1 MQRRSVLL
9 VLALLGCPAC
19 AVHHDL
25 ALPQPGISFS
35 RRIVVNGHRLT
46 IHMADMRTDAH
57 RRGPLLVYATG
68 DRGWAGKDFDV
79 FRRLVSWG
87 YPVAGFDAHDYVEH
101 LSPAPTT
108 TPSGVA
114 EAYAAILQTAVG
126 GLDLPPAT
134 PIVLVGVSR
143 GADLSVVAA
152 GQPMIRDKLAG
163 VVVMGLTREEEY
175 VRWYQRFGRH
185 HEPAMV
191 ELYAY
196 LPQLGTL
203 PITVIQSTHDSY
215 LPASDARTLFGPD
228 SPGHTLVPIASR
240 NHSFAGAR
248 DHLYRVLRDALAD
261 LSRMHS

>member
-1 MQRRSVLL
+1 MQRPSAL
-9 VLALLGCPAC
+9 VVAAMLGCAAC
-19 AVHHDL
+19 AHPDL
-25 ALPQPGISFS
+25 ALPQPGVSFS
-35 RRIVVNGHRLT
+35 RPIVVNGHRLT
-46 IHMADMRTDAH
+46 IHMADARTDPH
-57 RRGPLLVYATG
+57 RGGPLLVYATG

-101 LSPAPTT
+101 LRPAPTT

-114 EAYAAILQTAVG
+114 AAYAAILQAAMA

-175 VRWYQRFGRH
+175 VHWYQRLDRH
-185 HEPAMV
+185 HAPAMI

-196 LPQLGTL
+196 LPRLRTL
-203 PITVIQSTHDSY
+203 PVTVIQSTHDSY

-228 SPGHTLVPIASR
+228 SPGHTLVPIPSR
-240 NHSFAGAR
+240 NHSFGGAR
-248 DHLYRVLRDALAD
+248 DELYRTLREALAD